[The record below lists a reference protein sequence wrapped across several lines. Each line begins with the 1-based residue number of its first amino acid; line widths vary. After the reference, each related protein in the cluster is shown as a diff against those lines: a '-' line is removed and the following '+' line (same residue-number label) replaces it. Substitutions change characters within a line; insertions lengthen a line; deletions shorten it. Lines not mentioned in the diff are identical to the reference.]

1 MSRSIFFGMKQ
12 CQFTCQYTCEVGL
25 NPVQFCFSL
34 VDRIHLLANEH
45 HFHVDGQLIHLIRFY
60 KLFEFRQGKTS
71 RLTRFDVQEKDNR
84 IYRNL
89 LKKDLT
95 VEYTL

>member
-1 MSRSIFFGMKQ
+1 M
-12 CQFTCQYTCEVGL
+12 

-84 IYRNL
+84 IFGIVPIVIFATAYIV
-89 LKKDLT
+89 LKEAFFLIKANS
-95 VEYTL
+95 VAR